1 MASWL
6 HDFIYG
12 SEQQA
17 TSVWTLVHVL
27 FGFIC
32 FWIGISFG
40 VTFGIGIAWELIENS
55 IYGLSMFSWI
65 YEYYGSLTHGKE
77 VWPNYWGDS
86 IGNSY
91 SDFLGVGIGWMFGY
105 GCYHLGRVSP
115 LTSKTHPS
123 NEDQCRDN
131 RVDCVMPPPPR

>member
-1 MASWL
+1 MFAWL

-40 VTFGIGIAWELIENS
+40 ITFGIGIAWELIENS

-65 YEYYGSLTHGKE
+65 YEYYASISHGKE
-77 VWPNYWGDS
+77 AWPNYWGDS

-91 SDFLGVGIGWMFGY
+91 SDCIGVGIGWMVGY
-105 GCYHLGRVSP
+105 GVKCLSSRAERNRLSV
-115 LTSKTHPS
+115 
-123 NEDQCRDN
+123 EDQCRDN
-131 RVDCVMPPPPR
+131 PICSATRPPPR

>member
-17 TSVWTLVHVL
+17 ISVWTLVHVL

-40 VTFGIGIAWELIENS
+40 TTFGIGIAWELIENS
-55 IYGLSMFSWI
+55 VYGLSMFSWI
-65 YEYYGSLTHGKE
+65 YEYYGSISHGKE

-91 SDFLGVGIGWMFGY
+91 SDFLGVGMGWMVGY
-105 GCYHLGRVSP
+105 GVYHVATRA
-115 LTSKTHPS
+115 KTHRS
-123 NEDQCRDN
+123 VVDQCHDN
-131 RVDCVMPPPPR
+131 RVDSERPPRRR